1 MVRMLS
7 NYSNFRALTSFVSSL
22 LVLLMAFVPVLAVAE
37 KADHDK
43 PMNIEADSLVHDDLQ
58 QVSIFTGRAVLTK
71 GTMVL
76 RGERI
81 EIHEDPDGY
90 QTGIVLPEPGK
101 RAFFRQKRE
110 GVNEFIEG
118 EGQRIDYDGKSDRVK
133 LTDQAEV
140 RRYVG
145 TVKGDVMTGQV
156 IVYDNLADVFT
167 IDGQQSGKTEPGRG
181 GRVRATLVPK
191 DKTNQPSTSK

>member
-1 MVRMLS
+1 MLP

-22 LVLLMAFVPVLAVAE
+22 LVLLIALVPVVAVAE
-37 KADHDK
+37 KADRDK
-43 PMNIEADSLVHDDLQ
+43 PMNIEADNLLHDDLR
-58 QVSIFTGRAVLTK
+58 QVSIFTGRAILTK
-71 GTMVL
+71 GTLVL
-76 RGERI
+76 RGAQI

-90 QTGIVLPEPGK
+90 QTGIVLPEKGQ

-110 GVNEFIEG
+110 GLNEFIEG
-118 EGQRIDYDGKSDRVK
+118 EALRIDYDGKSDRVK
-133 LTDQAEV
+133 LTDQAEI

-156 IVYDNLADVFT
+156 IVYDNLADMFT
-167 IDGQQSGKTEPGRG
+167 IDGQQPGRGAEPGRA

-191 DKTNQPSTSK
+191 DKTTQQDKK